1 MKRLFAAACGLLALF
16 PVISSAQPVSTVYF
30 RSDYGVAASDRALPA
45 DFQDEGTQLWR
56 TELPP
61 GHSSPCVCGDAVF
74 LTTFEKELSE
84 LAVVAL
90 ERTTGKILW
99 RQVVPTKE
107 IEAVHATGSPAT
119 STPACNGTQV
129 FAFFGSYGMLC
140 YDMQGKLLWEKRMGP
155 FQDEFGA
162 ASSPILVDDK
172 VVINQ
177 DHDVD
182 SFITALDQKSGA
194 TVWKTPRPD
203 ATRSYSTPLVIQ
215 REGHKQILIAG
226 SLQLAAYDVDTG
238 EKLWV
243 V

>member
-1 MKRLFAAACGLLALF
+1 
-16 PVISSAQPVSTVYF
+16 
-30 RSDYGVAASDRALPA
+30 
-45 DFQDEGTQLWR
+45 
-56 TELPP
+56 
-61 GHSSPCVCGDAVF
+61 
-74 LTTFEKELSE
+74 
-84 LAVVAL
+84 
-90 ERTTGKILW
+90 
-99 RQVVPTKE
+99 
-107 IEAVHATGSPAT
+107 
-119 STPACNGTQV
+119 
-129 FAFFGSYGMLC
+129 
-140 YDMQGKLLWEKRMGP
+140 MGP

-238 EKLWV
+238 EKLWWFNGLSRIV
-243 V
+243 DSTPVLHNGLIYLATWTPGGDPGERISMESFSEALAKFDQNSDKTIAADELPAGSPVLERFFRIDLNQNKQLMKKSGNGMPASLNALKHFGSARAGVKWRIGAAIRALEQQPRFAHRTQ